1 MMWSKCL
8 GLLQAQSKE
17 SVGDTV
23 SLSRPSDMP
32 FVILDLRLYR
42 IGLPTPPPPSDRYT
56 SLLIHSAEST
66 QINRLLCFSSVAG
79 KKIITDNLPGTNH
92 INITVLC
99 VLLDQY

>member
-42 IGLPTPPPPSDRYT
+42 IGLPTPPPPSPVF
-56 SLLIHSAEST
+56 LIHSADST

-79 KKIITDNLPGTNH
+79 KKIITDNLPGNNH
-92 INITVLC
+92 INITVLR